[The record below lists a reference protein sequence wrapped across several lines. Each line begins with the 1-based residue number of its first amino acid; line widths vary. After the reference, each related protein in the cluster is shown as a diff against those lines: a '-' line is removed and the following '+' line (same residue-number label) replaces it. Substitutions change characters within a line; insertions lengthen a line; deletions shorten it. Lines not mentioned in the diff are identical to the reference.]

1 MQMETIIL
9 WKILDGSL
17 LQTVRNEYAH
27 KYTNTKNC
35 QLKSFFCRKNSKYSN
50 RMQKK
55 LNE

>member
-27 KYTNTKNC
+27 KYTLTPKTVN
-35 QLKSFFCRKNSKYSN
+35 
-50 RMQKK
+50 
-55 LNE
+55 